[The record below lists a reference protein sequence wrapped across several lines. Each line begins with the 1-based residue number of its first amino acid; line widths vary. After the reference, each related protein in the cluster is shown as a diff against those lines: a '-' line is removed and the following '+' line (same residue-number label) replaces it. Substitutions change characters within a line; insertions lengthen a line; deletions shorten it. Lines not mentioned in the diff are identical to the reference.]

1 MTSSFSLRSSSS
13 ILDMLMITALLATAP
28 PKVMS
33 KRLFVAIELPDFV
46 RQHCQELIT
55 EQLLPLDQNNDFNV
69 ELPTTPSSS
78 VKWVLDESM
87 FHCTLQFLGAVNQA
101 KNSDLTQALSQA
113 CRRIPPTTLRLGNIG
128 CFPHRNSAKNARVI
142 WLGLESA
149 SNNKGELA
157 NISRAIMDATE
168 PLGFQREKRPF
179 SAHVTLGRVRSTKL
193 FSFENGIGWIDMR
206 FLPHI
211 TDGEVRLIM
220 DGDECVS
227 VMQRPNRGAL
237 CAKAGSPW
245 LSVRISNNV
254 KNPAKAGAK
263 QGGSA
268 CSEVEAQRLR
278 MAFLDS
284 LPTLKGILQIEN
296 AVLPPLWTADFIR
309 NDLTDGDDAVPWS
322 LCEFN
327 AMSTGYTAFGSA
339 DNPRTM
345 QEFGNAM
352 ARSIERRF
360 EIHAANKDES
370 KVDVGIN

>member
-1 MTSSFSLRSSSS
+1 
-13 ILDMLMITALLATAP
+13 MITALLATAP

-87 FHCTLQFLGAVNQA
+87 FHCTLQFLGAVDQA

-168 PLGFQREKRPF
+168 PLGFQREKRSF
-179 SAHVTLGRVRSTKL
+179 SAHVTLGRVRSRPMEGKKRRRKWKSKPMDLSTYLQKHLEEAMETKNDNL
-193 FSFENGIGWIDMR
+193 EVFELR
-206 FLPHI
+206 H
-211 TDGEVRLIM
+211 VALI
-220 DGDECVS
+220 ES
-227 VMQRPNRGAL
+227 I
-237 CAKAGSPW
+237 
-245 LSVRISNNV
+245 LS
-254 KNPAKAGAK
+254 K
-263 QGGSA
+263 QGPSYQTLERFDLLGS
-268 CSEVEAQRLR
+268 
-278 MAFLDS
+278 
-284 LPTLKGILQIEN
+284 
-296 AVLPPLWTADFIR
+296 
-309 NDLTDGDDAVPWS
+309 
-322 LCEFN
+322 
-327 AMSTGYTAFGSA
+327 
-339 DNPRTM
+339 
-345 QEFGNAM
+345 
-352 ARSIERRF
+352 
-360 EIHAANKDES
+360 
-370 KVDVGIN
+370 